1 MKSSLSGVIVSGMLL
16 AGLPFVAIAKHWHIE
31 AKDVR
36 FEVPSSVSTKFSS
49 ENVDLWT
56 EINTLDISELTGTD
70 HVRQW
75 DTIYVHMAKGPDLI
89 AYPFAIT
96 HEMPRAKRDGYA
108 FSVRGTVTEREGTTI
123 KLKYHFETFLPPRQ
137 VRNLITDPDNTNTT
151 IELAVNKQAV
161 ARLVSVN
168 INGVRYPYRVLEKP
182 VLRGLPE

>member
-1 MKSSLSGVIVSGMLL
+1 MKSSLTGVLVSGMLL
-16 AGLPFVAIAKHWHIE
+16 AGLPFMAIAKHWHIE

-36 FEVPSSVSTKFSS
+36 FEIPTSVTTKFNS

-56 EINTLDISELTGTD
+56 EINTLDIAELSGAD
-70 HVRQW
+70 HIKQW

-89 AYPFAIT
+89 AYPFAVT
-96 HEMPRAKRDGYA
+96 HEMPRTIRDGYA
-108 FSVRGTVTEREGTTI
+108 FSVKGTVTEREGSIIT
-123 KLKYHFETFLPPRQ
+123 LKYHFESFLPPRQ
-137 VRNLITDPDNTNTT
+137 VRHLITDPDTPNTT

-182 VLRGLPE
+182 VLRGIAP